1 MTAPR
6 PEICACLFAHEMMR
20 RLGILPAEIFL
31 DLRIADF
38 YGIVVEKAGK
48 TWTWTLG
55 RLPIDAASFQRE
67 WEEGTRYWNSSS
79 DDEIAALGFHR
90 SPQVALGALVIQSLI
105 EKGIPLDPVG
115 AVAAVE
121 QRWKAAN

>member
-6 PEICACLFAHEMMR
+6 LEIRACLFAHEMMR

-38 YGIVVEKAGK
+38 YGIVVEKDGK

-55 RLPIDAASFQRE
+55 RLPIDGPSFQRE
-67 WEEGTRYWNSSS
+67 WEEGTRYWNNSS
-79 DDEIAALGFHR
+79 DDEIAALGFHE

-105 EKGIPLDPVG
+105 AKGISLDPM
-115 AVAAVE
+115 AVVRAQDV
-121 QRWKAAN
+121 RRKAAN